1 MKGVRRLLHSEREC
15 NLLERMSVR
24 EGQSLLLVLALRSKN
39 QQTLTF
45 FFSLSVLRDLQATG
59 YAPKSVRFI
68 TDVTHD
74 RDVVRVV
81 RCFDDP
87 FTLLPQGV
95 TLSHKS
101 RNLITVIQ
109 LTEPP
114 HSVALVS

>member
-1 MKGVRRLLHSEREC
+1 MQFVGKDVGARRAVAVAST
-15 NLLERMSVR
+15 S
-24 EGQSLLLVLALRSKN
+24 SP
-39 QQTLTF
+39 QQKSTDTHI

-74 RDVVRVV
+74 CDVVRVV
-81 RCFDDP
+81 RCFNDP